1 MDGKAYADMIIADIR
16 SGKIDN
22 FAPLIALFKMAGK
35 HLTLDE
41 RIQLSPFFKLR
52 TPKQTTIMCGRQVAK
67 SWSVAQRS
75 ILMTGMMAGM
85 NTLIVEPRFEQ
96 KKRFHAQILNPLLKG
111 CVIRDELIDKRGNDS
126 MDMKTFRNGNFL
138 MLVNSYTSP
147 DSVRGASGVS
157 SLLLDESCEANT
169 LINVISEDGELTK
182 KIFEIKA
189 GDYLQSFNDGVML
202 YSVAARDAL
211 FHGIKPCYRI
221 TTMSGRSVTC
231 TVDHLLPTEHGKMRL
246 SEIVEYLYDRQ
257 TAIRDQAPTTGNT
270 SDVRPRRHAAT
281 ECDHGIAHGGRCI
294 QGQRKR
300 QRCWNAVESQLE
312 TARVRFSQVQAV
324 TRARWM
330 RTAKEGESRIRK
342 LLGVLSPEV
351 YGNVSLVA
359 RYDVSGSQRSETDH
373 MGVSIFDHASD
384 RAGLVVHGRR
394 IQTDRT
400 EFGCVD
406 FDERLCTGGCG
417 SAANLVEGGVGRR
430 FDCDYSETFVDR
442 KNSKDSQPDGTRISA
457 VGRSDQTVC
466 TGEHEVQDRSCD
478 TSMCC
483 VRGTDHTR
491 TASVLLSAVCGDST
505 SDDAS
510 DVSRSYAGLS
520 ARKEPSVQSCA
531 SGSYQCA
538 CTSFVCCTAS
548 REESGAES
556 VQYGVEEKE
565 RRKTQREA
573 SSVAV
578 GAQGRSGVQAAEKIG
593 MRAALSGCESG
604 SGAVCASERTCECCC
619 AGTMEER
626 SGESGKTEKV
636 PCQNQCRSC
645 TASAEAGTRSVG
657 RTTSAGET
665 DTGRARC
672 EKGQGCCCQARTV
685 SEVDGSAQS
694 GSCAIC
700 RASEEISCVS
710 ECTECEISGNEEL
723 LTAVPA
729 TYQYDPIV
737 SIEYIGER
745 PVYDIEVV
753 GTHNFI
759 LANGLC
765 SYNCQDINNDFIPVL
780 EECCSAS
787 DYGIMTYLG
796 TAKTLDGTL
805 AASFERSSQGHWC
818 IRCHHCG
825 KYNIA
830 APQMELFKMMRSTGL
845 SCAYCSGTLATRTGF
860 FVHAYPSRIEEH
872 VGYHI
877 PQIVFPFHCEREDKW
892 RDVMRK
898 RRELNK
904 TVFLNEVLGVPD
916 DTATRIL
923 TLKDLLDARNQL
935 PNTLETAIQER
946 ENYDMIVVGVDW
958 TGGGNGTSTTVIAVL
973 GRRFYSGQTDV
984 LYMKRL
990 PQGTHP
996 KIESDTVVQVAQQVR
1011 ADLIA
1016 HDFTGAG
1023 WMREALLIGSHAEWA
1038 TRVYPIS
1045 YSYKP
1050 TANMVTYVDT
1060 GIRRSYSVDKTKS
1073 LLMTMMAIQYRKIT
1087 LPMFDAL
1094 DKSAPQRDFLAIVEQ
1109 KQELAKGSDVYLLA
1123 KSPSFPDD
1131 GAHAVNIGF
1140 VAMCDVANQYP
1151 VFAIDTS
1158 KYDMDSVEYNL
1169 LTGE

>member
-147 DSVRGASGVS
+147 DSVRGASGIS
-157 SLLLDESCEANT
+157 SLLLDECSDYLTEIIAKRAGKI
-169 LINVISEDGELTK
+169 LIL
-182 KIFEIKA
+182 KIFEIKS
-189 GDYLQSFNDGVML
+189 GDVLVSFKDGAIL
-202 YSVAARDAL
+202 YSTVVRDASYK
-211 FHGIKPCYRI
+211 GVRPCYRV
-221 TTMSGRSVTC
+221 TTASGRSISC
-231 TVDHLLPTEHGKMRL
+231 TEGHLLPTNNGKMRL
-246 SEIVEYLYDRQ
+246 SEIVEYMYGTGETKLQKDRTVQ
-257 TAIRDQAPTTGNT
+257 SRGTREH
-270 SDVRPRRHAAT
+270 RHAAT

-294 QGQRKR
+294 GGAQRS
-300 QRCWNAVESQLE
+300 VYSEDSMESQLE
-312 TARVRFSQVQAV
+312 TARVRFSQIQAV
-324 TRARWM
+324 TRARTL
-330 RTAKEGESRIRK
+330 RTAKEGESRIRG
-342 LLGVLSPEV
+342 LLVRATPDSKK
-351 YGNVSLVA
+351 NVSLVVCN
-359 RYDVSGSQRSETDH
+359 DVSGSQRSETDY
-373 MGVSIFDHASD
+373 MGVSVLDHASD

-394 IQTDRT
+394 VQTDRT
-400 EFGCVD
+400 EFRCVD
-406 FDERLCTGGCG
+406 FDERLCAGGRR
-417 SAANLVEGGVGRR
+417 SAANLVEGGVGHR
-430 FDCDYSETFVDR
+430 FDCDYSETFVNR
-442 KNSKDSQPDGTRISA
+442 KNSKDSQSDRTRISA

-466 TGEHEVQDRSCD
+466 AREHEVQDRTCD
-478 TSMCC
+478 TSVCC

-491 TASVLLSAVCGDST
+491 TASVLLSAMCRDSAPN
-505 SDDAS
+505 DAS
-510 DVSRSYAGLS
+510 DVSGSDTRLS
-520 ARKEPSVQSCA
+520 TREEPSVQSCA
-531 SGSYQCA
+531 QGSHQCA
-538 CTSFVCCTAS
+538 FAGCVCCTAG

-556 VQYGVEEKE
+556 VQHGVETEE
-565 RRKTQREA
+565 RGETQREA
-573 SSVAV
+573 SSVET
-578 GAQGRSGVQAAEKIG
+578 GAQGRSGVQAAEKAG
-593 MRAALSGCESG
+593 VRPALSGCESR
-604 SGAVCASERTCECCC
+604 SGAVCTSERTCECCC
-619 AGTMEER
+619 AGTVEER

-636 PCQNQCRSC
+636 SCQNQCRSC
-645 TASAEAGTRSVG
+645 TASAEAGARSVG
-657 RTTSAGET
+657 RTAPVSEA
-665 DTGRARC
+665 DTGRVGC
-672 EKGQGCCCQARTV
+672 KKGQRRCCQERTV

-694 GSCAIC
+694 GSRAIC

-710 ECTECEISGNEEL
+710 ECTECETSGNEEL

-1023 WMREALLIGSHAEWA
+1023 WMREALLIGSHSEWA

>member
-111 CVIRDELIDKRGNDS
+111 CIIRDELIDRRGNDS

-157 SLLLDESCEANT
+157 SLLLDESIESNT
-169 LINVISEDGELTK
+169 LLNVVTAGKSTNK

-202 YSVAARDAL
+202 YSVAARDAM

-221 TTMSGRSVTC
+221 TTTSGRSVTC
-231 TVDHLLPTEHGKMRL
+231 TVDHLLPTNNGKMRL

-257 TAIRDQAPTTGNT
+257 TRVRDQAATVSNAG
-270 SDVRPRRHAAT
+270 DVRSHRYTTT
-281 ECDHGIAHGGRCI
+281 ECDHGVAYGGRCI
-294 QGQRKR
+294 QRKGKCQSCR
-300 QRCWNAVESQLE
+300 DSVESRLE
-312 TARVRFSQVQAV
+312 TARVRFSQVRVV
-324 TRARWM
+324 TRARWV
-330 RTAKEGESRIRK
+330 RTAKEGESRIRR
-342 LLGVLSPEV
+342 LLGLLSPEI
-351 YGNVSLVA
+351 YSNVSLVT
-359 RYDVSGSQRSETDH
+359 RYDVPGPQRTETGH
-373 MGVSIFDHASD
+373 MGISVCDHASD
-384 RAGLVVHGRR
+384 RTGLVVHGRR
-394 IQTDRT
+394 VQTDRT
-400 EFGCVD
+400 EFRRVD
-406 FDERLCTGGCG
+406 LDEWFCTGGRR
-417 SAANLVEGGVGRR
+417 SSTDLAEGRVGHRYN
-430 FDCDYSETFVDR
+430 DDYGEALVDR
-442 KNSKDSQPDGTRISA
+442 EDCENSQFDRTRISA
-457 VGRSDQTVC
+457 VGRADQTVC
-466 TGEHEVQDRSCD
+466 AGEHEVQDRTCN
-478 TSMCC
+478 TSVCRM
-483 VRGTDHTR
+483 RGADYTG
-491 TASVLLSAVCGDST
+491 ASSVLLSTMCSDST
-505 SDDAS
+505 SNDAS
-510 DVSRSYAGLS
+510 DVSGSDAGLS
-520 ARKEPSVQSCA
+520 TRTVSSVQSCA
-531 SGSYQCA
+531 QGPHQCA
-538 CTSFVCCTAS
+538 CESCVCCAAG
-548 REESGAES
+548 RKESGAES
-556 VQYGVEEKE
+556 VQHGVEAEE
-565 RRKTQREA
+565 CGEAQREA
-573 SSVAV
+573 SSVET
-578 GAQGRSGVQAAEKIG
+578 GAQGRSRVQTAEKAG
-593 MRAALSGCESG
+593 VCATLSGCESR
-604 SGAVCASERTCECCC
+604 SGAVCTSERACECSCT
-619 AGTMEER
+619 GTVEER
-626 SGESGKTEKV
+626 SGESGKTAEV
-636 PCQNQCRSC
+636 PCQDQCRSY
-645 TASAEAGTRSVG
+645 TASAEAGARSVG
-657 RTTSAGET
+657 GAAAVSEA
-665 DTGRARC
+665 DAGRAGC
-672 EKGQGCCCQARTV
+672 EKGQRCCCRKRTV
-685 SEVDGSAQS
+685 SEADGSDQ
-694 GSCAIC
+694 GRSCSVC
-700 RASEEISCVS
+700 RASEEVTRISKCA
-710 ECTECEISGNEEL
+710 ECEISGNEEL

-830 APQMELFKMMRSTGL
+830 APQMELFKMMRSAGL

-923 TLKDLLDARNQL
+923 TLKDLLEARNQL

>member
-1 MDGKAYADMIIADIR
+1 MDGKSYADMIIADIR

-147 DSVRGASGVS
+147 DSVRGASGIS
-157 SLLLDESCEANT
+157 SLLLDECVEANT
-169 LINVISEDGELTK
+169 LINVINNDAELTK
-182 KIFEIKA
+182 KICDVKR
-189 GDYLQSFNDGVML
+189 GDVLISFKDGAVL
-202 YSVAARDAL
+202 YSIAERDASYK
-211 FHGIKPCYRI
+211 GVRSCYQV
-221 TTMSGRSVTC
+221 TTASGRSISC
-231 TVDHLLPTEHGKMRL
+231 TEGHLLPTNNGKMRL
-246 SEIVEYLYDRQ
+246 SEIVEYMYGTDEAGLRKNRTVQ
-257 TAIRDQAPTTGNT
+257 SCGTGEHQ
-270 SDVRPRRHAAT
+270 HA
-281 ECDHGIAHGGRCI
+281 
-294 QGQRKR
+294 
-300 QRCWNAVESQLE
+300 AVESQTK
-312 TARVRFSQVQAV
+312 TARVRFSQVQIV
-324 TRARWM
+324 VRART
-330 RTAKEGESRIRK
+330 RRIVEESESRIQR
-342 LLGVLSPEV
+342 LLVSVAPDSKK
-351 YGNVSLVA
+351 NVSLV
-359 RYDVSGSQRSETDH
+359 
-373 MGVSIFDHASD
+373 
-384 RAGLVVHGRR
+384 
-394 IQTDRT
+394 
-400 EFGCVD
+400 
-406 FDERLCTGGCG
+406 
-417 SAANLVEGGVGRR
+417 
-430 FDCDYSETFVDR
+430 
-442 KNSKDSQPDGTRISA
+442 
-457 VGRSDQTVC
+457 VC
-466 TGEHEVQDRSCD
+466 NDMHES
-478 TSMCC
+478 
-483 VRGTDHTR
+483 RGN
-491 TASVLLSAVCGDST
+491 
-505 SDDAS
+505 
-510 DVSRSYAGLS
+510 
-520 ARKEPSVQSCA
+520 
-531 SGSYQCA
+531 
-538 CTSFVCCTAS
+538 
-548 REESGAES
+548 
-556 VQYGVEEKE
+556 
-565 RRKTQREA
+565 EA
-573 SSVAV
+573 
-578 GAQGRSGVQAAEKIG
+578 
-593 MRAALSGCESG
+593 
-604 SGAVCASERTCECCC
+604 
-619 AGTMEER
+619 
-626 SGESGKTEKV
+626 
-636 PCQNQCRSC
+636 
-645 TASAEAGTRSVG
+645 
-657 RTTSAGET
+657 

-672 EKGQGCCCQARTV
+672 EKGQGCCCCQERAV
-685 SEVDGSAQS
+685 SETDESDQGR
-694 GSCAIC
+694 SCA
-700 RASEEISCVS
+700 
-710 ECTECEISGNEEL
+710 TCETSGNEEL

-923 TLKDLLDARNQL
+923 TLKDLLEARNQL